1 MVTEIELK
9 YSLLECRDMA
19 TEQQVK
25 AQICQLLTDQE
36 LTFVHQVKQL
46 SNHYFDTESLSL
58 RQQRIALRTRGT
70 KYLHQDVSFEQT
82 IKTSGTVIAG
92 LHQRPEY
99 NVDIDDAKPILTL
112 FPETIWRPATDIKQ
126 LQQQIVELFST
137 NFTRH
142 TWLVTLDDAQV
153 EIAFDSGEVAC
164 EGHGNK
170 PRIYEIELELVSG
183 DTQALFV
190 LTKVLFSQLA
200 IRPGQLTKAA
210 RGYALYHESIT
221 LPTPVESKPAYE
233 KVIVEPISLSMINL
247 PKNCQLNDAFSY
259 GIEYSL
265 SQLQLSVDSYV
276 AANSIDRL
284 SKLNKISELLALLR
298 QGFWLF
304 SGVLSNKA
312 PDNNSPDEPLPNEK
326 LSTEQQALRSELSYF
341 IRTIHWVDN
350 ALYIQAL
357 INKQSSYPKEML
369 VYKELIAKLQLAQ
382 SRYPSEQHVLSL
394 LHSERFN
401 NLQLGL
407 LALILKNNST
417 TTLKIQDAPSLTEFA
432 AKHLTTSTKTL
443 SNELAK
449 LQKPHELSTT
459 EIYLTAHSLLIRAL
473 LTTSW
478 FSCLFAQTDS
488 DLVKRF
494 SMPLL
499 DIKQGISELQSLNLL
514 QQQLVQLPEP
524 EKKLAKWLADKSEN
538 LIIALDQSRAKA
550 LTMKPYW
557 P

>member
-25 AQICQLLTDQE
+25 AQICQLLTEQE

-46 SNHYFDTESLSL
+46 SNHYFDTNSLSL

-70 KYLHQDVSFEQT
+70 QALHQDVRFEQT

-99 NVDIDDAKPILTL
+99 NVDIDDAKPILAL
-112 FPETIWRPATDIKQ
+112 FPEAIWRPATDIKQ
-126 LQQQIVELFST
+126 LQQEIVELFST

-142 TWLVTLDDAQV
+142 TWLVTLSNAQV

-164 EGHGNK
+164 QGHSNK

-190 LTKVLFSQLA
+190 LTKLLFSQLA
-200 IRPGQLTKAA
+200 LRPGQLTKAA
-210 RGYALYHESIT
+210 RGYALYHESIAVSGN
-221 LPTPVESKPAYE
+221 LENIAIDDDE
-233 KVIVEPISLSMINL
+233 LVEPIALTMIDLS
-247 PKNCQLNDAFSY
+247 KNSSIDSAFNK
-259 GIEYSL
+259 GIEYSIT
-265 SQLQLSVDSYV
+265 QLQLSVDSYV
-276 AANSIDRL
+276 DAPSL
-284 SKLNKISELLALLR
+284 SKLAKISELLALLR

-304 SGVLSNKA
+304 NELFPANK
-312 PDNNSPDEPLPNEK
+312 SP
-326 LSTEQQALRSELSYF
+326 SEQQELRSELSYF

-350 ALYIQAL
+350 ARYIQAL
-357 INKQSSYPKEML
+357 TSKRSCNQKAALVKQ
-369 VYKELIAKLQLAQ
+369 ELITKLQLAQ
-382 SRYPSEQHVLSL
+382 QRYPKESQVLAI

-401 NLQLGL
+401 NLQLNL
-407 LALILKNNST
+407 LSLLLKRNSADT
-417 TTLKIQDAPSLTEFA
+417 NKTENSSSLFEFA
-432 AKHLTTSTKTL
+432 VKHLTHSSRAL
-443 SNELAK
+443 SCELAK
-449 LQKPHELSTT
+449 LQKTSSASSSEL
-459 EIYLTAHSLLIRAL
+459 YLTAHSLLIRAL

-478 FSCLFAQTDS
+478 FGGLVSGSES
-488 DLVKRF
+488 DMVSRF
-494 SMPLL
+494 SMPWL
-499 DIKQGISELQSLNLL
+499 DIKQGISELQSLSLL
-514 QQQLVQLPEP
+514 QQQLVHLPASEP
-524 EKKLAKWLADKSEN
+524 KLAQWLTNKSDN
-538 LIIALDQSRAKA
+538 LITALDQSRAKA